1 MLATDLPGHL
11 RHFRAVAEKRH
22 FGRAAER
29 LRTARPSLSPRIQ
42 PLERELGATCPT
54 AARAASTS
62 PRRTGRRSPRP
73 RRPWTAPPASSPP
86 PPTRAADGPAPRTA
100 SSRPN
105 GDVVSETDPV
115 VPC

>member
-11 RHFRAVAEKRH
+11 RHFRAVAGKRH

-29 LRTARPSLSPRIQ
+29 LRTARPSLAPRIQ
-42 PLERELGATCPT
+42 PLERELGTTCPT
-54 AARAASTS
+54 A
-62 PRRTGRRSPRP
+62 PR
-73 RRPWTAPPASSPP
+73 APP
-86 PPTRAADGPAPRTA
+86 
-100 SSRPN
+100 SRPN